1 MRGADQSFPASS
13 SDMAGKPPAAL
24 GGLTLRSSLSS
35 AGKDDLGV
43 AVECSAIPNFKQIG
57 RHMPRTKYQRGSVE
71 LTGTRVKKWRGQ
83 FRVYLQH
90 PDGKPTARRRKVILG
105 LKSEMTKGQARQKLA
120 DIIQQESGTEQPRPD
135 SSVTFTWFWSNRFW
149 PLHQKRWRPKTA
161 RELDYFFK
169 GRLEPLLGATAL
181 GDITR
186 FQLQQQLN
194 RLADEGASSSLVH
207 KFRTWTKAV
216 LDEAIEQRF
225 LERNPARKLTI
236 PNTRPSC
243 KRFLT
248 VAEVCRLLGSLVHQR
263 DRLIVRLFVLCALR
277 GGELFALRWDDWQG
291 DLLRVDESIV
301 EGELGP
307 TKTEG
312 STADVTVPKSLQLEL
327 ECWRIACGDVAP
339 RDFMFASSRG
349 TPLDGHNYLRRF
361 LQPVAEKIGIPGL
374 TFQALRRTFATLVQ
388 GKGSVKDAQAQLRHA
403 HAATTLGIYTQAI
416 PDSVAAAVEALD
428 KELAEMSKEAV
439 Q

>member
-1 MRGADQSFPASS
+1 
-13 SDMAGKPPAAL
+13 
-24 GGLTLRSSLSS
+24 
-35 AGKDDLGV
+35 
-43 AVECSAIPNFKQIG
+43 
-57 RHMPRTKYQRGSVE
+57 
-71 LTGTRVKKWRGQ
+71 
-83 FRVYLQH
+83 
-90 PDGKPTARRRKVILG
+90 
-105 LKSEMTKGQARQKLA
+105 
-120 DIIQQESGTEQPRPD
+120 
-135 SSVTFTWFWSNRFW
+135 
-149 PLHQKRWRPKTA
+149 LHQKRWRPKTA
-161 RELDYFFK
+161 RELNYFFK
-169 GRLEPLLGATAL
+169 GRLEPLIGATAL

-194 RLADEGASSSLVH
+194 RLAEEGASGSLVR

-225 LERNPARKLTI
+225 LERNPARKLAI

-248 VAEVCRLLGSLVHQR
+248 VEEVCKLLGSLVHQR

-277 GGELFALRWDDWQG
+277 RGELFAFRWDDWQG
-291 DLLRVDESIV
+291 ALLRVDESIV

-307 TKTEG
+307 TKTQG
-312 STADVTVPKSLQLEL
+312 STAHVAVPKSLQLEL
-327 ECWRIACGDVAP
+327 ECWRTACGDVTP

-349 TPLDGHNYLRRF
+349 TPLDGHNYLQRF
-361 LQPVAEKIGIPGL
+361 LQPVAEKIGVPGL

-388 GKGSVKDAQAQLRHA
+388 GKGNVKDAQAQLRHA

-428 KELAEMSKEAV
+428 EELVKMGKEAV